1 MRRLPRFVLLAA
13 LVAFMPALAGCENM
27 DFDKFD
33 FLGLNKKKPLP
44 GDRKPLFPEGVPGV
58 SQGIPKEYTRSY
70 IDQQQNDA
78 TQTQPAAGET
88 AASGAAE
95 KKTAAVEPAEKLKPK
110 PKPKRTAK
118 HKAKPKP
125 PATAATPANSS
136 SRHGRHPASNNNSNR
151 SHLGRRRR
159 RPARS
164 RTDLEAVMRELD
176 PRIHLANTS
185 STFIDGLLGQAR
197 Q

>member
-136 SRHGRHPASNNNSNR
+136 QAAQQQSPWPTSGQQQQQQSQSPWPSTPPSGTF
-151 SHLGRRRR
+151 SH
-159 RPARS
+159 
-164 RTDLEAVMRELD
+164 
-176 PRIHLANTS
+176 
-185 STFIDGLLGQAR
+185 
-197 Q
+197 